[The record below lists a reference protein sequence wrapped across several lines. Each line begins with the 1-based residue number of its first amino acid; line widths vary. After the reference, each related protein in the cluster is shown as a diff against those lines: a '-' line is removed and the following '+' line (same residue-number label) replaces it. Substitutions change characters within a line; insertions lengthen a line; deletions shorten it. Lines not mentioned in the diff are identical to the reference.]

1 MTNILFTLIIA
12 LGMKVADSTLSAKHY
27 LITYQD
33 GQRET
38 VVVSKDGHICPSYC
52 NVNHSH
58 KVSICNEDE
67 CEKIDK
73 SFIINKQ
80 KIDNNTFN
88 LYCNGKEIMLF
99 EQIEKKT
106 PKKKKRNNSIKLF

>member
-12 LGMKVADSTLSAKHY
+12 LGMKIADTTLSPKHY

-33 GQRET
+33 GQRDR

-52 NVNHSH
+52 SINHAH
-58 KVSICNEDE
+58 KVNICNDGE
-67 CEKIDK
+67 CKEIDK
-73 SFIINKQ
+73 SFVINKQ
-80 KIDNNTFN
+80 KSDNNTFN

-99 EQIEKKT
+99 EKIERNYNT
-106 PKKKKRNNSIKLF
+106 KKKKRNSIKLF